1 MRIATVSMQ
10 QQGVN
15 AILDRQADLS
25 KTELQLAT
33 GRKILRPSEDPVNS
47 AVTPNLKES
56 ISMSEQYMR
65 NADMAK
71 ASLALQES
79 TLEGVTTNI
88 QRARE
93 LALQG
98 MSDTNSSTSRTA
110 IAMELRQIRE
120 AVFNLANSRDEQGEY
135 IFAGSKSP
143 TAPGPFKS
151 EDPKNDTVTFD
162 GNSTNRRIP
171 ISDGQ
176 KVISRDSGQEVFGDL
191 SSGDDDDI
199 FATLGDMIEW
209 LDPAD
214 PDNPTVTSSDG
225 LLNNLDTGIDRILEV
240 QAKIG
245 ARMNM
250 IERHTSVEEGFV
262 TKMKE
267 TLSGI
272 NDVDYAEA
280 ISQFNIEQVGMQ
292 AAQQAYTKIQGL
304 SLFDYIR

>member
-47 AVTPNLKES
+47 AVTLNLKES

-162 GNSTNRRIP
+162 GNSTNRQIP